1 MGTRKICIKGL
12 STTEMDLLEIKI
24 REMASQ
30 IAKAAQ
36 GIVDIWREDEEDGSR
51 IGDEQ
56 HK

>member
-1 MGTRKICIKGL
+1 
-12 STTEMDLLEIKI
+12 MDLLEIKI